1 MRKKTQHRLEYGI
14 VLALGFFLRLFPYS
28 VSLFFA
34 DIIGSLFY
42 LFGRKRRKIALENL
56 LRCFPDKDE
65 NELKRI
71 AKGAYRKIASSFME
85 YILFPK
91 LDKEKTMSLVEFEG
105 LEFFDSVLK
114 EGKGAVLVTGHFG
127 SWELMGA
134 AISQKGYPIDFLVGE
149 QHNLLVD
156 NLMNKHRRMMGIG
169 IIKMGAAAKGV
180 IKALKENRFVARLSD
195 QDAGKDGTVVDFL
208 GFPAST
214 PKGPAAFSLK
224 TGAPMIMGFIIRGN
238 GKKQKIILERVEP
251 IQKTSD
257 KEENIKR
264 LTQAYTSL
272 LERYVRKYPDHWYW
286 LHRRWKST
294 LAPQ

>member
-1 MRKKTQHRLEYGI
+1 VRKKIQHRLEFWL
-14 VLALGFFLRLFPYS
+14 VLFLGFFLRLFPYQ
-28 VSLFFA
+28 VSLLFANITGVLFF
-34 DIIGSLFY
+34 L
-42 LFGRKRRKIALENL
+42 LGRKRRKITLENL
-56 LRCFPDKDE
+56 KRCFPDKDE
-65 NELKRI
+65 EELKRI
-71 AKGAYRKIASSFME
+71 ARRAYRYIAKSLTE

-91 LDKEKTMSLVEFEG
+91 LDRDQILSLVEFEG
-105 LEFFDSVLK
+105 LELFDSALK

-156 NLMNKHRRMMGIG
+156 NLMNEHRRIMGIG

-180 IKALKENRFVARLSD
+180 IKALRDNRFVAMLSD
-195 QDAGKDGTVVDFL
+195 QDAGKDGTIVDFL

-224 TGAPMIMGFIIRGN
+224 TNTPMIMGFIIREN
-238 GKKQKIILERVEP
+238 GKKQKIILEIVEP
-251 IQKTSD
+251 IERSSN
-257 KEENIKR
+257 KEEDINR
-264 LTQAYTSL
+264 LTQAYTSV
-272 LERYVRKYPDHWYW
+272 LEKYIRAYPDHWYW

-294 LAPQ
+294 LQK